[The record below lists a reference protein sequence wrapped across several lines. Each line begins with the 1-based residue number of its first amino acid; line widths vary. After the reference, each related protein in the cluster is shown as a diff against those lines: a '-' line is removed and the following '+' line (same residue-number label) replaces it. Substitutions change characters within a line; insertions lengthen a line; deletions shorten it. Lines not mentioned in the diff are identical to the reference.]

1 MGTTGF
7 ALRLAALASALV
19 VGPATLAP
27 GTAEAPRNFA
37 GSAVLA
43 GDGTTAAQ
51 RYAWRTMQW
60 DFAWEFGES
69 LSSGPY
75 RGADISG
82 GGWDDASDGTG
93 RVVKWGGGI
102 EFHSGERYDRTRDFG
117 DTSLTLHGKPARLG
131 RWELR
136 ERFRLDE
143 AAGADYGFLV
153 ELVPEGTKPGDC
165 PAYSLTIARA
175 VPGDGSVRVGV
186 DIGSTAWTKAL
197 TGFSRSEG
205 EGRLYGVQVT
215 GRRITWFVNGRAV
228 ASLGASAAIPKVPL
242 TVRMSLLGKG
252 DAEMRKTTMLVDW
265 VRNYDLNKGKKPPT
279 GASLTKGS
287 SSVC

>member
-1 MGTTGF
+1 MRTTGF
-7 ALRLAALASALV
+7 ALRLAALSIALV

-27 GTAEAPRNFA
+27 GTAEAP
-37 GSAVLA
+37 SASSALA

-51 RYAWRTMQW
+51 RYGWRTMQW

-69 LSSGPY
+69 LTSGPY
-75 RGADISG
+75 RGADIRG
-82 GGWDDASDGTG
+82 GSWEDASNGTG

-102 EFHSGERYDRTRDFG
+102 EFHSGERFDGTRDRG
-117 DTSLTLHGKPARLG
+117 TTWLTLQGKPERLG

-153 ELVPEGTKPGDC
+153 ELVPEGTEPGDC
-165 PAYSLTIARA
+165 PAYSLTVARA

-186 DIGSTAWTKAL
+186 DVGTTEWGKTL

-205 EGRLYGVQVT
+205 DGRLYGVQVT
-215 GRRITWFVNGRAV
+215 GRRITWFVNGVAK
-228 ASLGASAAIPKVPL
+228 ASLANSAAIPKVPL
-242 TVRMSLLGKG
+242 TVRMTLVGKG
-252 DAEMRKTTMLVDW
+252 DTEMRKTTMLVDW
-265 VRNYDLNKGKKPPT
+265 VRNYDLNKGKVPPN